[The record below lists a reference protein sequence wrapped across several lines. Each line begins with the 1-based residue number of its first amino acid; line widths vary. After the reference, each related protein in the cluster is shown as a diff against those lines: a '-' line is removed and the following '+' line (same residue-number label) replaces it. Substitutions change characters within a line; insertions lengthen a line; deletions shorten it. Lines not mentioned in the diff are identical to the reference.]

1 MNIRSDSTLNRVEVD
16 VLSRTI
22 HLHGDDGEYLEVH
35 EPDPQDFTIMCNF
48 INESLTTDM
57 IEYKY

>member
-1 MNIRSDSTLNRVEVD
+1 VEVD

-35 EPDPQDFTIMCNF
+35 EPDPQDFTNMCNF
-48 INESLTTDM
+48 INESLNTDM